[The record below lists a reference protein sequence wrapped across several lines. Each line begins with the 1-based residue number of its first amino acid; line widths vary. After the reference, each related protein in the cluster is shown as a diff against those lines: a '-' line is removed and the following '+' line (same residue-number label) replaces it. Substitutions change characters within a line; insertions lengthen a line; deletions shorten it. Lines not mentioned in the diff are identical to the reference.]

1 MDTDPL
7 ALLFRDSAPL
17 FAIVDGARRKSFA
30 AELSCLNLPGQSLY
44 AGDAAEDLGDAGPY
58 LVEIPRY
65 DPIWAT
71 WARETWGTR
80 VATYLTCTLPFAEVR
95 QHLRKFL
102 IVELEPGGTAFFR
115 FYDPRVLQLFLP
127 TCREDEWTTF
137 FGPIDAFLVARADD
151 LALLRY
157 RRTAHGC
164 AAELMHP

>member
-1 MDTDPL
+1 MGRASTPVTPPKTS
-7 ALLFRDSAPL
+7 ATPAHTSWRFRGIIRS
-17 FAIVDGARRKSFA
+17 G
-30 AELSCLNLPGQSLY
+30 
-44 AGDAAEDLGDAGPY
+44 
-58 LVEIPRY
+58 
-65 DPIWAT
+65 AT
-71 WARETWGTR
+71 WARETWDTG

-115 FYDPRVLQLFLP
+115 FYDPRVLRLFLP